1 VISSLEGKRALITGG
16 AGGLG
21 RATAELFV
29 AQGASVVVT
38 DVDGAGAEAVAAS
51 LGDKAVSTQH
61 DVTVAAEWETA
72 VGVARDAFGGL
83 DVLVNN
89 AGIEIGKPLTE
100 TGEDEFER
108 LMKIN
113 VTGPFLGI
121 KAAVPALVESG
132 GGAIVNMAS
141 VAGLGGAPLLGAY
154 CASKGAVVRLTE
166 VAAIEL
172 RAAGIRVNSVCA
184 AFVGTAM
191 VDRLVK
197 PFEAAVGL
205 PFGDVVKIK
214 QGRLGTPEEVA
225 EMVAFLASDDA
236 KWTTGTANVL
246 DGGLV
251 EGLL

>member
-1 VISSLEGKRALITGG
+1 MISSLKGRRALITG
-16 AGGLG
+16 AAAGLG
-21 RATAELFV
+21 KATAELFV
-29 AQGASVVVT
+29 AQGARVVVA
-38 DVDGAGAEAVAAS
+38 DVDGAGAESVAAALGEQAVA
-51 LGDKAVSTQH
+51 VRH
-61 DVTVAAEWETA
+61 DVTVAAEWESA
-72 VGVARDAFGGL
+72 VGAARDAFGGL

-100 TGEDEFER
+100 TGEDEFDR

-113 VTGPFLGI
+113 VTGTFLGI

-172 RAAGIRVNSVCA
+172 RAAGIRVNCVCP
-184 AFVGTAM
+184 AFIGTAM

-205 PFGDVVKIK
+205 PFGDVVQIK
-214 QGRLGTPEEVA
+214 QGRLGTSEEVA

-236 KWTTGTANVL
+236 RWTTGTANVL

>member
-1 VISSLEGKRALITGG
+1 MSSLEGKRALITG
-16 AGGLG
+16 AAAGLG
-21 RATAELFV
+21 KATAELFI

-38 DVDGAGAEAVAAS
+38 DVDGAGAEALAS
-51 LGDKAVSTQH
+51 ALGEKAVAVTH

-72 VGVARDAFGGL
+72 VAAARDAFGGL

-89 AGIEIGKPLTE
+89 AGIEIGKPITE
-100 TGEDEFER
+100 TGQDEFER

-132 GGAIVNMAS
+132 GGSIVNMAS

-172 RAAGIRVNSVCA
+172 RAAGIRVNAVCP
-184 AFVGTAM
+184 AFIGTAM

-214 QGRLGTPEEVA
+214 QGRLGTSEEVA

-236 KWTTGTANVL
+236 EWTTGAAHVL

>member
-1 VISSLEGKRALITGG
+1 MISSLEGKRALITG
-16 AGGLG
+16 AAAGLG
-21 RATAELFV
+21 KATAELFIE
-29 AQGASVVVT
+29 QGASVVVT
-38 DVDGAGAEAVAAS
+38 DVDGAGAEAVASA
-51 LGDKAVSTQH
+51 LGDRAVAATH
-61 DVTVAAEWETA
+61 DVTVEAEWETA
-72 VGVARDAFGGL
+72 VGAARDAFGGL

-100 TGEDEFER
+100 TGLDEFER

-113 VTGPFLGI
+113 VSGTFLGI
-121 KAAVPALVESG
+121 KAAVPALVEAG
-132 GGAIVNMAS
+132 GGSIVNMAS

-172 RAAGIRVNSVCA
+172 RAAGIRVNAVCP
-184 AFVGTAM
+184 AFIGTAM

-214 QGRLGTPEEVA
+214 QGRLGTAEEVA